1 MRKLAG
7 ECPNLNDKT
16 GGKSGPPA
24 SRLRLKARQ
33 SGNGESLTP
42 LANNLTR
49 RIQPGRDHVIGK
61 SFIREEDDFG
71 ADQINWGTPMF
82 SLSGER
88 DGSPPIPGRNG
99 RLQIAPETE
108 GVARRLN
115 SLIAQPTASRGASH
129 GSYAT
134 WLFGY

>member
-1 MRKLAG
+1 ML
-7 ECPNLNDKT
+7 
-16 GGKSGPPA
+16 
-24 SRLRLKARQ
+24 
-33 SGNGESLTP
+33 LTITKFGTISSACQD
-42 LANNLTR
+42 LFIR
-49 RIQPGRDHVIGK
+49 VIGQ
-61 SFIREEDDFG
+61 SFLCEEDDFG